1 MTASKELRD
10 AWRDR
15 QEARNLCS
23 FRYQGTTFFL
33 RKIAFPTT
41 VRKLRDDY
49 FRLTLEPHAEVA
61 TGRTGPRTRPMP
73 DVVVKDDNG
82 RPDLESLQ
90 NAADSVIAWTVMK
103 E

>member
-33 RKIAFPTT
+33 RKIMWFPGENE
-41 VRKLRDDY
+41 R
-49 FRLTLEPHAEVA
+49 EA
-61 TGRTGPRTRPMP
+61 TGWG
-73 DVVVKDDNG
+73 
-82 RPDLESLQ
+82 
-90 NAADSVIAWTVMK
+90 
-103 E
+103 